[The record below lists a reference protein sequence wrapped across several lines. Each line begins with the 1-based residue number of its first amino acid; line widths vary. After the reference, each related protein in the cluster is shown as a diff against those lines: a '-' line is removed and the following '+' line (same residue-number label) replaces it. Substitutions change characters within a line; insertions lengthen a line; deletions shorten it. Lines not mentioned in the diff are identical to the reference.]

1 MTNRSRILLVIAAVV
16 SVALVLAVLGLAVYR
31 TFGGGNE
38 DATAGGAS
46 GETQG
51 ESPRRTAAPRVSSP
65 PIPEGCQPMDGDV
78 FDELS
83 ATLEEGSTVELS
95 AMWEGKSRYSDEQMQ
110 MAAMMVRS
118 PQGTINAPHLVWFND
133 DGTWVSVTAETVRD
147 SSAPDGTDR
156 VDRHDNP
163 VSEVIG
169 CMVNPHR

>member
-1 MTNRSRILLVIAAVV
+1 MANRTRLLLAVVAVIAIALAV
-16 SVALVLAVLGLAVYR
+16 AVLALTISR
-31 TFGGGNE
+31 TVGGG
-38 DATAGGAS
+38 DAAGGDGA
-46 GETQG
+46 GQTQG
-51 ESPRRTAAPRVSSP
+51 ESPRRTAAPRLSSP
-65 PIPEGCQPMDGDV
+65 PIPEGCQPMDGAV